1 MIATMEKALDKFFSF
16 CAWGLIA
23 TVFVMNMWFFGCIGY
38 AAVTV
43 FKNWLQG

>member
-1 MIATMEKALDKFFSF
+1 MEKCLEKVCSAF
-16 CAWGLIA
+16 AWGLLA
-23 TVFVMNMWFFGCIGY
+23 TVFVFNMWFFGCIGY